1 MITVLLIIYMS
12 QILSV
17 KLDEWTDEEVEA
29 LRKLGGN
36 TSVNYKYEGAIPD
49 NFKKPNP
56 DSSIQERVDF
66 IR

>member
-1 MITVLLIIYMS
+1 MS

-17 KLDEWTDEEVEA
+17 KLDEWKDEDVDA
-29 LRKLGGN
+29 LIELGGN
-36 TSVNYKYEGAIPD
+36 TVVNYKYEGSMPD
-49 NFKKPNP
+49 NYKKPNP

>member
-1 MITVLLIIYMS
+1 MS

-17 KLDEWTDEEVEA
+17 KLDEWTYEEVDA
-29 LRKLGGN
+29 LKELGGN
-36 TSVNYKYEGAIPD
+36 TIVNYKYEGAIPD

-56 DSSIQERVDF
+56 DSSIQDRVDF